1 MTGLE
6 ELKAYIERSFKWFI
20 DYSPDHGVIPLIL
33 KKINELIE
41 KEKVTSLPPIDAML
55 NLIGY
60 IDTPVGRKLQHPD
73 IVSQVQELRKW
84 TEKLTN
90 KTSENE

>member
-20 DYSPDHGVIPLIL
+20 DYSPDYGVIPLIL

-41 KEKVTSLPPIDAML
+41 KEK
-55 NLIGY
+55 
-60 IDTPVGRKLQHPD
+60 
-73 IVSQVQELRKW
+73 
-84 TEKLTN
+84 LTN